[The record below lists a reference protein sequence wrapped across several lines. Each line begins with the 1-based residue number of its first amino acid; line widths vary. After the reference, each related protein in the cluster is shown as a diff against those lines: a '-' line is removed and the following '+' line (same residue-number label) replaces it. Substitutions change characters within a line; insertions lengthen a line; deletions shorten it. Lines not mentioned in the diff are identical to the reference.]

1 MLQMKEQDKKLQL
14 NEEDIENLSENEFR
28 VVIIDLIQDLERGVD
43 Q

>member
-1 MLQMKEQDKKLQL
+1 MKEQDKKLQL

>member
-1 MLQMKEQDKKLQL
+1 MKEQDKQLQL

-28 VVIIDLIQDLERGVD
+28 VVIIEMIQDLERGVD

>member
-1 MLQMKEQDKKLQL
+1 MLQMKEQDKQLQL

-28 VVIIDLIQDLERGVD
+28 VVIIEMIQDLERGVD

>member
-1 MLQMKEQDKKLQL
+1 MKEQDKKLQL
-14 NEEDIENLSENEFR
+14 NEEDIENLFENEFR